1 MDNPDVWLWIWL
13 GTTVLFT
20 VGEIAVAGSFFLLP
34 FAAGALLAAI
44 GAALGAALVVQ
55 WLLFVLIS
63 GGAFLALR
71 PLARRL
77 DISAPADGIGARRL
91 IGETARIIDAIP
103 AGGDLGLAL
112 IGREQWRVESM
123 DGSAVAEGTLVRVV
137 EVRGTRAVVFPVEL
151 PGSVDPT
158 NERPSL

>member
-20 VGEIAVAGSFFLLP
+20 VGEITVAGSFFLLP
-34 FAAGALLAAI
+34 FAAGAVLAAV

-55 WLLFVLIS
+55 WLLFVIVS
-63 GGAFLALR
+63 GGAFFALR

-103 AGGDLGLAL
+103 IGDLGLAL
-112 IGREQWRVESM
+112 IGREEWRVESM

-137 EVRGTRAVVFPVEL
+137 EVRGTRAVVFPVDL
-151 PGSVDPT
+151 PGSTDSP
-158 NERPSL
+158 ERPSL